1 MQEHDNEPL
10 ADVPQVAKQLNVP
23 ESWVYSH
30 AKKLGALKVGK
41 YLRFKPSTVERCLR
55 CAKARG

>member
-10 ADVPQVAKQLNVP
+10 ADVPRVAKQLNVP

-30 AKKLGALKVGK
+30 AKTLGALKVGN
-41 YLRFKPSTVERCLR
+41 T
-55 CAKARG
+55 CASNHQLLNDT